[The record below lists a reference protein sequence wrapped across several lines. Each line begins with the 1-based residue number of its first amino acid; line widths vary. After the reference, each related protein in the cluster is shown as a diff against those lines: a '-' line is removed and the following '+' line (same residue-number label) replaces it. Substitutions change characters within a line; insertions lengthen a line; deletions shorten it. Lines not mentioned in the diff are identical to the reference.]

1 MFNHVEH
8 GYALQELQAN
18 IVKKVGRLYTTPDGK
33 KLPSITT
40 VLGATQDKSGLDAW
54 RKRVGEEEANRV
66 MAQASTRG
74 TAVHQLAED
83 YVNNEEDWDKTAMP
97 ANLFTFNTIK
107 PLLDKHL
114 NNVWIQEAP
123 LYSERLE
130 VAGRVDCIAEWDG
143 VLSIIDYKTSRRPK
157 KKDHVE
163 GYFIQE
169 AAYAAMF
176 LERTGVPIK
185 RIVTVIAV
193 DDNEPQV
200 FVEKTMDHLPKFVKA
215 RQEFR
220 EKFGF

>member
-1 MFNHVEH
+1 M
-8 GYALQELQAN
+8 
-18 IVKKVGRLYTTPDGK
+18 
-33 KLPSITT
+33 
-40 VLGATQDKSGLDAW
+40 
-54 RKRVGEEEANRV
+54 
-66 MAQASTRG
+66 
-74 TAVHQLAED
+74 
-83 YVNNEEDWDKTAMP
+83 
-97 ANLFTFNTIK
+97 LFRS
-107 PLLDKHL
+107 
-114 NNVWIQEAP
+114 
-123 LYSERLE
+123 SERLE

-193 DDNEPQV
+193 DDNQPQV

>member
-83 YVNNEEDWDKTAMP
+83 YVNNEENWSKGAMP

-107 PLLDKHL
+107 PLLDKHM
-114 NNVWIQEAP
+114 NNIWIQEAP

-143 VLSIIDYKTSRRPK
+143 VLSIVDYKTSRRPK
-157 KKDHVE
+157 KTRVCRRIFHSRSGLCGHVS
-163 GYFIQE
+163 
-169 AAYAAMF
+169 
-176 LERTGVPIK
+176 
-185 RIVTVIAV
+185 
-193 DDNEPQV
+193 
-200 FVEKTMDHLPKFVKA
+200 
-215 RQEFR
+215 
-220 EKFGF
+220 